1 MARSSEEV
9 VGGSVSFEFSEQQHT
24 TIATALTILAGVVIV
39 AATGGLFW
47 VIGLFLRTFAGV
59 LLPLA
64 VAAVAALVFKP
75 EYLWFRRRLRAP
87 PVPAVLLVF
96 LSFLIPVLAFTW
108 IFGALIVGQASDLID
123 KAPDAWASITAAIN
137 QRWPRVMAVV
147 SDSTFLDHLGS
158 AVKGQEDAL
167 MGGLQALS
175 LKAFAAGAGVI
186 RGIGALLGWVVLPV
200 YFAFFLIAEAD
211 PREKGFGRYLPFLK
225 EETRTDVVYL
235 IKQFID
241 ILVAFFRGQLI
252 IAIFQGML
260 FALGFTVVGLKYGFL
275 IGLALGF
282 LNIIPYLGSM
292 IGLGVAVPLALFQQE
307 GGWGRLAAVLLVFTV
322 VQMIEGYLLTPKIM
336 GDRTGLHPMAIIV
349 AIFFWGAALSGILG
363 MILAIPLTAFLVVF
377 WRLAREKYMRELV

>member
-1 MARSSEEV
+1 M
-9 VGGSVSFEFSEQQHT
+9 SFEFSEQQHT

-39 AATGGLFW
+39 AAIGVLFW
-47 VIGLFLRTFAGV
+47 VIGLFLTTFSGV

-75 EYLWFRRRLRAP
+75 EFLWFRRRLHAP
-87 PVPAVLLVF
+87 PILAVILVF
-96 LSFLIPVLAFTW
+96 LSFLIPLVIFAW
-108 IFGALIVGQASDLID
+108 VFGALIVDQASDLIA
-123 KAPDAWASITAAIN
+123 KAPDAWASLTAAIN
-137 QRWPRVMAVV
+137 DRWPKFMAIG
-147 SDSTFLDHLGS
+147 SDSAFLDRLGA
-158 AVKGQEDAL
+158 AVEGQEEAL
-167 MGGLQALS
+167 VGGLQTLS
-175 LKAFAAGAGVI
+175 VKAFAAGAGVI

-200 YFAFFLIAEAD
+200 YFAFFLIVKTD
-211 PREKGFGRYLPFLK
+211 PREGFEQTLPFLK
-225 EETRTDVVYL
+225 EETRKDVIYL
-235 IKQFID
+235 IRQFID

-252 IAIFQGML
+252 IALLQGML

-292 IGLGVAVPLALFQQE
+292 IGLGIAVPLALFQE
-307 GGWGRLAAVLLVFTV
+307 GGGWGRLVAVLVAFTV

-349 AIFFWGAALSGILG
+349 AIFFWGTALSGILG

-377 WRLAREKYMRELV
+377 WRLAREKYVRELV